1 MDRGQEQPPLWAVVT
16 VGCCVTSIAIPPPW
30 QISLDW
36 GKAPR
41 MSLPQVTEVG
51 CKSVKLHQSHQ
62 YSRLQCKVLTVIR
75 CRGPVERVVG
85 CSQTETRPNSCRVAK
100 LKDQPSNRWNSEN
113 SNNKAQRGRVG
124 RWVEQQTSRVAWPC
138 THIKIPFLNE
148 EYFPLRCQVSGSKL
162 FEMHL
167 NPLWELDLP

>member
-113 SNNKAQRGRVG
+113 SVAEWEDGWSNKPAGLHG
-124 RWVEQQTSRVAWPC
+124 LAPTS
-138 THIKIPFLNE
+138 KFL
-148 EYFPLRCQVSGSKL
+148 FWMKSTFL
-162 FEMHL
+162 
-167 NPLWELDLP
+167 